1 MTTTS
6 RVMNIGILGGSFNP
20 IHNGHIALARHLLKE
35 TGLDEVWL
43 MVSPQN
49 PLKQQQGLMD
59 EHLRLRL
66 VREALSG
73 EHHIKASD
81 FEFNMPKPSF
91 TYDTLL
97 SLQSSYPDH
106 RFTLLIGADNW
117 EHFDQWRNHDD
128 IVRDFDMVIYP
139 RRGSTVDPSSL
150 PPRVRVID
158 TPLFDVSSTEVRKRL
173 ERGEDISRLVPP
185 CVTKALVDKGNS
197 KLRLAWEKL
206 TATLSRVFLPIRLNF
221 TFFVFMFLV
230 GYTCCMLE
238 VPDMKGA
245 KPYPLT
251 SIELFFDL
259 YAVCLILSFV
269 PHKVRNWIRSAIYVI
284 LYSVSIVDMY
294 CFVKFKSTLTPTML
308 LLVGETNSSEARN
321 FLSSYLD
328 WDVLASPVG
337 ILLGI
342 LVIHIA
348 IAIYSS
354 RHNAHPAIRHK
365 LTGRW
370 GRMYKKLT
378 PSDKVRVNIGAAAG
392 GILGAM
398 SLWLLIEGWIET
410 SDNKQATARLLSYD
424 NIGEVEHELTR
435 KDRAT
440 LYLPIHRLA
449 FSIYANELASRQLD
463 RLIDGIAKVKVDSCS
478 FRSPHIVF
486 LLGESY
492 NKHHSQLYGYDK
504 PTTPNQ
510 MKRLND
516 GELILF
522 DDVVSCWNLT
532 SFVFKNIF
540 SLHAVG
546 DSGEWCDYPLF
557 PELFRKAGYNV
568 TFITNQ
574 FLPQAKEAVYD
585 FSGGFFLNNPKLS
598 EAQFDVRNDKLHRL
612 DSGMIIEYDHLKD
625 SIPHRQITGDNRLTI
640 IHFMGQHTTYGY
652 RYPRE
657 YKRFYAK
664 DYSYDS
670 LSHKNKMILADYD
683 NATLYNDHV
692 VNELLK
698 RWEDEDV
705 IVVHTSDHGEEAFGD
720 GKPVFGRLHS
730 AEIDYRLAHEE
741 FEVPFWIW
749 CSKKYRRNHPDI
761 VRRIKA
767 ARHLPFMT
775 DNMPHLLLYLA
786 GIHCK
791 EYRSDYNPLED
802 DYNADRPRVLKGQVD
817 YNLLKGERR

>member
-173 ERGEDISRLVPP
+173 ECGEDISRLVPP

-259 YAVCLILSFV
+259 YAVCLVLSFV

-328 WDVLASPVG
+328 CFS
-337 ILLGI
+337 
-342 LVIHIA
+342 
-348 IAIYSS
+348 
-354 RHNAHPAIRHK
+354 
-365 LTGRW
+365 
-370 GRMYKKLT
+370 
-378 PSDKVRVNIGAAAG
+378 AG
-392 GILGAM
+392 
-398 SLWLLIEGWIET
+398 
-410 SDNKQATARLLSYD
+410 
-424 NIGEVEHELTR
+424 
-435 KDRAT
+435 
-440 LYLPIHRLA
+440 
-449 FSIYANELASRQLD
+449 
-463 RLIDGIAKVKVDSCS
+463 
-478 FRSPHIVF
+478 
-486 LLGESY
+486 
-492 NKHHSQLYGYDK
+492 
-504 PTTPNQ
+504 
-510 MKRLND
+510 
-516 GELILF
+516 
-522 DDVVSCWNLT
+522 
-532 SFVFKNIF
+532 
-540 SLHAVG
+540 
-546 DSGEWCDYPLF
+546 
-557 PELFRKAGYNV
+557 
-568 TFITNQ
+568 
-574 FLPQAKEAVYD
+574 
-585 FSGGFFLNNPKLS
+585 
-598 EAQFDVRNDKLHRL
+598 
-612 DSGMIIEYDHLKD
+612 
-625 SIPHRQITGDNRLTI
+625 
-640 IHFMGQHTTYGY
+640 
-652 RYPRE
+652 
-657 YKRFYAK
+657 
-664 DYSYDS
+664 
-670 LSHKNKMILADYD
+670 
-683 NATLYNDHV
+683 
-692 VNELLK
+692 
-698 RWEDEDV
+698 
-705 IVVHTSDHGEEAFGD
+705 
-720 GKPVFGRLHS
+720 
-730 AEIDYRLAHEE
+730 
-741 FEVPFWIW
+741 
-749 CSKKYRRNHPDI
+749 
-761 VRRIKA
+761 
-767 ARHLPFMT
+767 
-775 DNMPHLLLYLA
+775 
-786 GIHCK
+786 
-791 EYRSDYNPLED
+791 
-802 DYNADRPRVLKGQVD
+802 
-817 YNLLKGERR
+817 